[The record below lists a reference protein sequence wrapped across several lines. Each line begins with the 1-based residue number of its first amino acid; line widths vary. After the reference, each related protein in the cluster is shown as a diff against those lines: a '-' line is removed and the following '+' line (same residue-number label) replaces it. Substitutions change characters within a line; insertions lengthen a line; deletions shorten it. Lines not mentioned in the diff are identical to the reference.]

1 MSVAIQKGVFS
12 VQNSNLDSSNK
23 YYDVYLSIKLEPER
37 ILHSGS
43 LITSKIVINNS
54 VKNSICIFYLFP
66 IHIGKDV

>member
-43 LITSKIVINNS
+43 LITSKIVINVS
-54 VKNSICIFYLFP
+54 SI
-66 IHIGKDV
+66 